1 MQQKKEGG
9 MFYAG
14 HVYISAGANYQNA
27 NSNDKAHVPEGTEVR
42 LQWRDE
48 DGAIS
53 PVYTA
58 KTHTLPNGTDPS
70 AAGPGTFAFQP
81 KPWTDENGKVH
92 TFKLRRGVKIWLADG
107 QTGVSGGTLHQIY
120 NFPGRYPM
128 FSTAANESNGAFILA
143 GAYISRAAIFTYE
156 EPPAYMTAP
165 KDKWVEDPAP
175 TGDGKDNYVSGN
187 VWLETSETAGQI
199 SSPNSAGE
207 PFMEGYKVVTTTLTD
222 EGIQAVKALSGLTKS
237 EQAAETKALFE
248 ANGDKFIDQTVVATT
263 DADGHYVANFKDL
276 KNVDYIY
283 QFVLDPDGKVVPGYT
298 PWGLPRFTSSYDSL
312 TTLSNAP
319 FRNTG
324 RTYAYN
330 VHQPLARNLIHEIT
344 ITHFDEMPAEGQI
357 ATPGQELKIDTKHV
371 FDPKNP
377 VKVQWKDK
385 DGKVVKTCDGVDS
398 LDKAN
403 RCTFVVPRD
412 LAETTTYT
420 VELVVDGRVVAA
432 DSAVAAPI
440 GIAKPGSV
448 GDKYES
454 KVELPGTDG
463 QNIKFSA
470 ENLPEGLSMDE
481 TGKITG
487 TPTKAGTVD
496 VTVNSLWTAEDGT
509 TFKKKYVIPIT
520 VTDTELPDGKVGT
533 DYESKPVKDLIKGLP
548 TETVED
554 ENGQTTT
561 SVVTPTITS
570 VENLPEGLTFDAKI
584 GRAHV

>member
-1 MQQKKEGG
+1 MTAIRNQRGGVRRGVSIAAAALSLALVAPLVNPVVAPEFAATANAQETSDAQLIGNKIPPQDADAIESGVIKSGTDMQQKKEGG

-14 HVYISAGANYQNA
+14 HVYISAGGNYQNA

-42 LQWRDE
+42 LQWRDD

-81 KPWTDENGKVH
+81 KPWTDENGKVQ
-92 TFKLRRGVKIWLADG
+92 TFKIRRGVKIWLSDC

-319 FRNTG
+319 FRNAG
-324 RTYAYN
+324 KTYAYN

-385 DGKVVKTCDGVDS
+385 DGKVVKTCDG
-398 LDKAN
+398 
-403 RCTFVVPRD
+403 
-412 LAETTTYT
+412 E
-420 VELVVDGRVVAA
+420 
-432 DSAVAAPI
+432 
-440 GIAKPGSV
+440 
-448 GDKYES
+448 
-454 KVELPGTDG
+454 
-463 QNIKFSA
+463 
-470 ENLPEGLSMDE
+470 
-481 TGKITG
+481 
-487 TPTKAGTVD
+487 
-496 VTVNSLWTAEDGT
+496 
-509 TFKKKYVIPIT
+509 
-520 VTDTELPDGKVGT
+520 
-533 DYESKPVKDLIKGLP
+533 
-548 TETVED
+548 
-554 ENGQTTT
+554 
-561 SVVTPTITS
+561 
-570 VENLPEGLTFDAKI
+570 I